1 MIINFQGE
9 TSLTSSLPLTSP
21 SDVLPNT
28 PTINRCAW
36 NIFNI
41 NTQWTFWWVAS
52 TWPSEGWPTR
62 VCFKYFHPKWIW
74 PNSNSQFAASTWR
87 SEGWRTRWTGL
98 KTWAAPPFN
107 SVSTSTYRWTRVISN
122 KQHEIIDND
131 LSLPKHKSQFKQT
144 AWDNHQWFIISK
156 AGEWSTQQSASPSG
170 RTDVTLPS
178 PGC

>member
-21 SDVLPNT
+21 SDALPNT

-36 NIFNI
+36 NVFNL

-52 TWPSEGWPTR
+52 TWLSEGWP
-62 VCFKYFHPKWIW
+62 
-74 PNSNSQFAASTWR
+74 
-87 SEGWRTRWTGL
+87 TRWTGL

-107 SVSTSTYRWTRVISN
+107 SASTSTYRWTKVISN

-144 AWDNHQWFIISK
+144 TWDNHQWLITTK

>member
-21 SDVLPNT
+21 NDVLPNT

-36 NIFNI
+36 NLFTLNESHGIIIDSFFCWAASKCSSKMFYQIANG
-41 NTQWTFWWVAS
+41 TFCWAAS
-52 TWPSEGWPTR
+52 TWPSEGWP
-62 VCFKYFHPKWIW
+62 
-74 PNSNSQFAASTWR
+74 
-87 SEGWRTRWTGL
+87 TRWTGL
-98 KTWAAPPFN
+98 KTWAAPPSN
-107 SVSTSTYRWTRVISN
+107 SASTSTYWWTRVISN

-144 AWDNHQWFIISK
+144 TWDNHQWLITTK

-170 RTDVTLPS
+170 RTDVTLPP